1 MRMTITQTLAF
12 LVFSLFLLTAC
23 AATVQPGSTGAPT
36 VDSSP
41 ATEEPSAIPTP
52 TREAPPPSGAEREF
66 RTDFSRHSVD
76 YSEILSGGP
85 PKDGIPALDHPQFI
99 SVDQADGWL
108 QPQEPVILV
117 HIGDDARAYP
127 LQVLVWH
134 EIVNDVVDG
143 VPGLVTFCPHL
154 KTCPPF
160 LLRANEAGGGRLLVS

>member
-36 VDSSP
+36 VDSSA

-76 YSEILSGGP
+76 YSEIFSGGP
-85 PKDGIPALDHPQFI
+85 PKDGIPAIDRPQFET
-99 SVDQADGWL
+99 VEQADAWL
-108 QPQEPVILV
+108 RPVEPIILFS
-117 HIGDDARAYP
+117 HDDDARA
-127 LQVLVWH
+127 
-134 EIVNDVVDG
+134 
-143 VPGLVTFCPHL
+143 
-154 KTCPPF
+154 
-160 LLRANEAGGGRLLVS
+160 